1 VAQQK
6 TRQQRRSE
14 ERERAQRLRSQPQQ
28 SSRKPMLMAA
38 GGVVGVIAVLA
49 ALVIA
54 KSLQSSP
61 APAKKSGAAPAAVVK
76 NATTVPASAYDTVG
90 YQSGVGGL
98 AHIGGT
104 PLTQNGKPLVVYIG
118 ADYCPYCAAERWPLV
133 AALSHFGTFSNLG
146 ATHSASGD
154 VYPNTATFSFHGATY
169 TSKYLTF
176 NSVELYGNRPVG
188 NSYPKLETPTA
199 LENRLIQKY
208 DPKGTIPF
216 IYIGNYIQTSASYN
230 PQILAGMTM
239 SQISQAMRDPQVT
252 QSQAI
257 LGTANE
263 LTAALCTLTNGQPG
277 GVCTSKGVAAAAKHL
292 PTK

>member
-1 VAQQK
+1 MAQQK

-28 SSRKPMLMAA
+28 SSRKPMLMAV

-61 APAKKSGAAPAAVVK
+61 APAKKSGAAPAAVVT
-76 NATTVPASAYDTVG
+76 NATTVPASAYNTVG

-98 AHIGGT
+98 SHVGGT

-118 ADYCPYCAAERWPLV
+118 ADYCPFCAAERWPLV

-176 NSVELYGNRPVG
+176 NSVELYGNQPVG

-216 IYIGNYIQTSASYN
+216 IYFGNYIQTSASYN

-263 LTAALCTLTNGQPG
+263 LTAAICTLTNGQPG